1 MATPGEVAARRRA
14 YGRSMRTLTDEKA
27 AARAMWGRGDYHRF
41 ATQLCWEL
49 GPVLVEAV
57 GIGPGMRVLDVA
69 AGTGTVAV
77 PAARAG
83 AEVVASD
90 LTPEN
95 LAAGRAAAE
104 AAGVE
109 LAWVEA
115 DAEALPFGDGEFD
128 AVTSSLG
135 AMFAPDHRAVARE
148 LLRVCRPGGTI
159 ALASFTPEGAGGDF
173 FATVGRHAPPSPGE
187 PPLLWGTEAHV
198 SDLLDRGVA
207 SLRCERRSYVERL
220 PGGPADYAA
229 FFRETFGPLIV
240 LREALA
246 ADPERLAALDR
257 DLEAFAERVNTGPP
271 DGPFACP
278 YEYLLVVATRAGA
291 T

>member
-1 MATPGEVAARRRA
+1 MAAPGEVAGRGRA
-14 YGRSMRTLTDEKA
+14 YGRGMRTLTDEKA

-41 ATQLCWEL
+41 ATQLTWEL
-49 GPVLVEAV
+49 GPVMVEAA
-57 GIGPGMRVLDVA
+57 GLGPGMRVLDVA
-69 AGTGTVAV
+69 AGSGAVAV
-77 PAARAG
+77 PAAQAG
-83 AEVVASD
+83 ADVVASD

-104 AAGVE
+104 AAGVG

-115 DAEALPFGDGEFD
+115 DAEALPFADSQFD

-173 FATVGRHAPPSPGE
+173 FATVGRHAPPPPGE
-187 PPLLWGTEAHV
+187 SPLLWGDEGHV
-198 SDLLDRGVA
+198 RDLLDDGVA
-207 SLRCERRSYVERL
+207 SLRCERRTYVERL
-220 PGGPADYAA
+220 PGGPGDYAA

-240 LREALA
+240 LREALS
-246 ADPERLAALDR
+246 ADPARLAALDR
-257 DLEAFAERVNTGPP
+257 DLDAFAERSNAGPP
-271 DGPFACP
+271 EGPFACP
-278 YEYLLVVATRAGA
+278 YEYLLVVARKDAA